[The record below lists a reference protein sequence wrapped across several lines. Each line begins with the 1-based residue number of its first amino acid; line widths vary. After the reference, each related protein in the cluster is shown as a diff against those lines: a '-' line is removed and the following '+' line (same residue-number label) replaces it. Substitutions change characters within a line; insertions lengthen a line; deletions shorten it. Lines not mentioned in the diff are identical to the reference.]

1 MQPAEAPSSPPASTP
16 EARPSVP
23 TAAPTTRLVSHL
35 VNGQVYIEE
44 VPVEDAGAASPELP
58 PEAPASGGCA
68 AATSA
73 LRAELGGE
81 PRAAAQGAV
90 VHRVVSG
97 ARAVEQQCPPGD
109 AERVAAAAAI
119 DALAQQAAAADQRAL
134 WEVAAALAPTA
145 DRFAFLGT
153 AADRANDGPAALE
166 AWRRAAALAPGNAD
180 MARELAEVERR
191 HAVERRFD
199 TIDREHF
206 TARFEGE
213 EKKDLAWESLAIL
226 DEAWRSVATAL
237 ELRPDAPVTVV
248 FYTGAAYEEATGGRE
263 WSAGQFD
270 GKIRV
275 RGAAARQGSG
285 ALKDL
290 LFHEYVHAALSTSVD
305 GAIPAWFHEGLAQ
318 RLEPGLDRARDLAP
332 LSGRSSAELP
342 SLDQLSLG
350 FGRLGNPQEARLYYA
365 CALDLVDELARWRG
379 ERSFAQLFAAMNAG
393 KSFEAALE
401 ATYGLD
407 LGLLEQRWRSRH

>member
-1 MQPAEAPSSPPASTP
+1 MPDAPL
-16 EARPSVP
+16 SVP
-23 TAAPTTRLVSHL
+23 VAKAAPATRLVSHM

-44 VPVEDAGAASPELP
+44 VPVEDAGAGSL
-58 PEAPASGGCA
+58 EAAPDSPASGGCD
-68 AATSA
+68 AATSE
-73 LRAELGGE
+73 LRDAT
-81 PRAAAQGAV
+81 RAAV

-97 ARAVEQQCPPGD
+97 ARQVAQQCPDDHPD
-109 AERVAAAAAI
+109 RVAAAPSL
-119 DALAQQAAAADQRAL
+119 DALAQQAPAGDQRAL
-134 WEVAAALAPTA
+134 WAAAAALVPTA
-145 DRFAFLGT
+145 DRWAFVGE
-153 AADRANDGPAALE
+153 AADRDNDGPGALD
-166 AWRRAAALAPGNAD
+166 AWRRAVALAPDNAT

-206 TARFEGE
+206 TARFEGAE
-213 EKKDLAWESLAIL
+213 RKDLAWESLAIL
-226 DEAWRSVATAL
+226 DEAWRSVGAAL
-237 ELRPDAPVTVV
+237 ELRPDSPVTVV
-248 FYTGAAYEEATGGRE
+248 FYTGAAYEEATGARE

-275 RGAAARQGSG
+275 RGAASRQGTA

-290 LFHEYVHAALSTSVD
+290 LFHEYVHAALSTSVR

-332 LSGRSSAELP
+332 LSGRPRASLPTVAEL
-342 SLDQLSLG
+342 SEG
-350 FGRLGNPQEARLYYA
+350 FARLQDPVQVRLYYA

-379 ERSFAQLFAAMNAG
+379 ERSFAALLAAMNQG
-393 KSFEAALE
+393 KSFAAALD

-407 LGLLEQRWRSRH
+407 EQLLQERWRANR